1 MPESFPLVRQGETR
15 GRKNEVFTHSFDV
28 LCAGIGLFLLS
39 PLFGLIAA
47 AIKIDDGGPVFYAQ
61 VRVGRMFRPFR
72 VLKFRSMVV
81 GADQKGLLT
90 AHADSRLTRMGR
102 ILREYKLDELP
113 QLLNVLHGDMQLVG
127 ARPEVGRYVEMF
139 RPQYDL
145 ILQERPGLTD
155 PATVA
160 YSRED
165 RVFSSSNIEQQYV
178 SEILPEKLRL
188 SLEYQ
193 RRRGFF
199 SDLGILLKTIASLA
213 A

>member
-1 MPESFPLVRQGETR
+1 VPESFRLVRQRETR
-15 GRKNEVFTHSFDV
+15 GRKNEVFTRSFDV

-39 PLFGLIAA
+39 PLFGLIAT
-47 AIKIDDGGPVFYAQ
+47 AIKIDDGGPVFYEQ

-90 AHADSRLTRMGR
+90 APADSRLTRMGR

-113 QLLNVLHGDMQLVG
+113 QLLNVLNGDMQLVG

-139 RPQYDL
+139 RPQYAL

>member
-1 MPESFPLVRQGETR
+1 VPESFRLVRQRETR
-15 GRKNEVFTHSFDV
+15 GLKNEVFTRSFDV

-47 AIKIDDGGPVFYAQ
+47 AIKIDDGGPVFYEQ

-72 VLKFRSMVV
+72 VLKFRSMVM

-90 AHADSRLTRMGR
+90 APTDSRLTRMGR

-139 RPQYDL
+139 RPQYAL

-165 RVFSSSNIEQQYV
+165 RVFSSSKIEQQYV